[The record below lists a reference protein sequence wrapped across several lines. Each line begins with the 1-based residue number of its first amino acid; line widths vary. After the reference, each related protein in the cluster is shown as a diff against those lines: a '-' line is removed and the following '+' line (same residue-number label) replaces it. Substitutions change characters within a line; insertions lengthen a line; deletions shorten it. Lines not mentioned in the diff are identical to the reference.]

1 MATARLSYKRRRRV
15 ERNRG
20 RQVGPPPQPSV
31 CDVPAFPPSTET
43 RRSWSVLR
51 QLEYPMAPFRP
62 RRPRWA
68 IGAAPPLGLPGLLVV
83 SPGSLWRGG
92 RPALGATEPSTKG
105 TSATLASH
113 SCPPEETRPTRTT
126 HPSDPLAKALA
137 VTPRHAHPKAPGL
150 SLRQRWC
157 VATRFHGNRGACT
170 SGGPIRRA

>member
-62 RRPRWA
+62 RHPRWA

-83 SPGSLWRGG
+83 PPGSLWRGG
-92 RPALGATEPSTKG
+92 RPALGSTEPSTKG

-113 SCPPEETRPTRTT
+113 SCPRGDRT
-126 HPSDPLAKALA
+126 HPHNSPERPSGKGISRDASA
-137 VTPRHAHPKAPGL
+137 RSPKSARTIA
-150 SLRQRWC
+150 SSKMVCCYKISRQPQRL
-157 VATRFHGNRGACT
+157 H
-170 SGGPIRRA
+170 